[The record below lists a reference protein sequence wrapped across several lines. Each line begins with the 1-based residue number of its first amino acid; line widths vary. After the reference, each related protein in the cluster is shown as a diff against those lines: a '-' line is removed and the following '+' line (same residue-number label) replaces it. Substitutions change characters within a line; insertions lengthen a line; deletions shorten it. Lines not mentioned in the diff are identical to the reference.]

1 MCYCDMEKVEVRESR
16 YILDKETPFLLKSYT
31 REQEF

>member
-1 MCYCDMEKVEVRESR
+1 MCYCDMEKMKVRESE

-31 REQEF
+31 RDQEF